1 MKKKLYIAPAM
12 QTLSIA
18 PTQLL
23 CESSISLSSGSNKSG
38 DAKGRGS
45 YYDED
50 DYYDEDNSY
59 GGLW

>member
-12 QTLSIA
+12 QTLSIV

-23 CESSISLSSGSNKSG
+23 CESSISLSSGDNKSG

-45 YYDED
+45 YYDEED
-50 DYYDEDNSY
+50 DYEDTSY